1 MNNLND
7 VKTSVTNIDNNRS
20 YTISGVQV
28 EFPYKAYPSQLSMMS
43 KIIQGLQ
50 QRKHCLLESP
60 TGSEKCR
67 QEYLLEMLE
76 EKEEL
81 KAFDASTTEEYIALI
96 AYLTVG
102 NICNLRKITS
112 LVTSC
117 NTESN
122 TTSNTAELENKDLS
136 KSKERKTSST
146 CISDKI
152 GHGIENFSGVQKH
165 IQLDLTRDIDDE
177 DDFMPDK
184 KRFRPPTDSRK
195 GRKAKKNSNK
205 DPSTQA
211 ITSVFER
218 VPTCSQNLLDDKA
231 QSQVE
236 ASTATEIT
244 SSSKKSIPKSYTPS
258 VPKIFFGTRTHKQ
271 IAQIIRELKKTAYRN
286 VKMTILSS
294 RDFTCIHPKISKSS
308 SKNDDCRLAIEVGSC
323 VYHHNVPRL
332 KSHQALEARG
342 INSAWDIEEFVQV
355 CNKSKACPYYAARGL
370 IDQSEIIFCPYNY
383 LIESSIRD
391 LMDITLRNQIVILD
405 EAHNIEDSAREAT
418 SFEITALTLKEMID
432 DLNFLIERDILTGH
446 HGPIH
451 AMCHKLWLWINDESH
466 SLKNT
471 GFEQASKVWS
481 AIEILAIFERMDISV
496 ETYPTIQHHVNKIA
510 EYEHAEY
517 SKKIETG
524 VVLAA
529 SGKTLLYLKGMMLVF
544 GYLLRTDKKYCTDYK
559 ITLVKSV
566 VNIPVEATQ
575 GRRRWRTGQTRK
587 QWTYSLN
594 FWCMNPAV
602 AFDDIGPA
610 AHSVILTSGTLSPM
624 NSFSSELGLAFSI
637 RLEAAHIINYS
648 QALVATLSEGINGVS
663 LNASYRSAETFAF
676 QDELGNIILEACRII
691 PGGILC
697 FFPSYNLLD
706 KVVKRWQY
714 DKVIRECLITL
725 DFDDLLQK
733 FYGSVSNS
741 NAALNMM
748 SGPSGGLFLAV
759 CRGKVSEGLDFA
771 DDNAR
776 AVITVGIP
784 YPNIKDLKIELKK
797 KYNDKFS
804 AQRNLLT
811 GKEWYEIQAYRALNQ
826 ALGRCIRNRNDW
838 GALLLL
844 DDRFGKST
852 KYTAGLAKWVR
863 QRVQHFSL
871 ASDTLATLS
880 SFVSGRI
887 DSCETPLSSNTQE
900 SVSKYLTP
908 EKKMSILT
916 SPECTKSPLMVDLS
930 SPVSKPN
937 LNLCTGFVSAR
948 KLVAETICSNTCKSR
963 QDDDIHLLSS
973 PNSEKYHSQTMI
985 TTDKIINDDDN
996 VINVI
1001 DSSFH
1006 VGANISINNKELC
1019 LAPANDISSQASGS
1033 SSLFSCN
1040 SSSTGTMTPESENV
1054 NIEQFSD
1061 SENELI
1067 LETAGPVS
1075 RTSQTLMNEK
1085 HKINKCCITC
1095 GSLLL
1100 KESDSGEDIQEC
1112 SCELVFIEVVRKMHL
1127 EFLCSIGRKIDK
1139 DLRISSTNVYKCGKE
1154 CIAANGKLLSQNTEP
1169 GMYWLN
1175 SYYSE
1180 VDNKVYVPI
1189 YCIICKQNYSS
1200 TCCPTIGFMEV
1211 NVTGNEYQAYLL
1223 QEALQ

>member
-60 TGSEKCR
+60 TGSGKSLALLCSALAW
-67 QEYLLEMLE
+67 QAHEYEAIVLYYHNSLDHRFDVFHVILHLSFTLH
-76 EKEEL
+76 KE
-81 KAFDASTTEEYIALI
+81 
-96 AYLTVG
+96 
-102 NICNLRKITS
+102 ITS

-122 TTSNTAELENKDLS
+122 TTSNTAELENKNLS

-152 GHGIENFSGVQKH
+152 
-165 IQLDLTRDIDDE
+165 DLTRDIDDE

-184 KRFRPPTDSRK
+184 KRFRPPTDSRV
-195 GRKAKKNSNK
+195 GRC
-205 DPSTQA
+205 
-211 ITSVFER
+211 TS
-218 VPTCSQNLLDDKA
+218 NLLDDKA

-244 SSSKKSIPKSYTPS
+244 SSSKKSIPKSYTPRYMDIFHFILITFKRCDFAGNVLVLLRS

-496 ETYPTIQHHVNKIA
+496 ETYPTIQVYRYNKGLNLTVMHIPILR
-510 EYEHAEY
+510 
-517 SKKIETG
+517 IETG

-559 ITLVKSV
+559 LMLQIIQSLIFGYMIIFYRITLVKSV
-566 VNIPVEATQ
+566 VNIPVEA
-575 GRRRWRTGQTRK
+575 TRK

-706 KVVKRWQY
+706 KVVKRWQNT
-714 DKVIRECLITL
+714 DTWNSLNAVKIVIAEPRGGNKS

-733 FYGSVSNS
+733 FYDSVT
-741 NAALNMM
+741 ALNMM

-887 DSCETPLSSNTQE
+887 ESCETPLSSKFVVVKVLFVYIYISKAINITYWRYAYFISTQE

-948 KLVAETICSNTCKSR
+948 KLVAGMN
-963 QDDDIHLLSS
+963 
-973 PNSEKYHSQTMI
+973 
-985 TTDKIINDDDN
+985 
-996 VINVI
+996 
-1001 DSSFH
+1001 
-1006 VGANISINNKELC
+1006 
-1019 LAPANDISSQASGS
+1019 
-1033 SSLFSCN
+1033 
-1040 SSSTGTMTPESENV
+1040 
-1054 NIEQFSD
+1054 
-1061 SENELI
+1061 LI
-1067 LETAGPVS
+1067 L
-1075 RTSQTLMNEK
+1075 N
-1085 HKINKCCITC
+1085 
-1095 GSLLL
+1095 
-1100 KESDSGEDIQEC
+1100 
-1112 SCELVFIEVVRKMHL
+1112 
-1127 EFLCSIGRKIDK
+1127 
-1139 DLRISSTNVYKCGKE
+1139 
-1154 CIAANGKLLSQNTEP
+1154 
-1169 GMYWLN
+1169 
-1175 SYYSE
+1175 
-1180 VDNKVYVPI
+1180 
-1189 YCIICKQNYSS
+1189 
-1200 TCCPTIGFMEV
+1200 
-1211 NVTGNEYQAYLL
+1211 
-1223 QEALQ
+1223 